1 MTKWALQLGEGKPMS
16 ATEVRQHNITR
27 DVLRQQYSDYL
38 NDNQIDFF

>member
-1 MTKWALQLGEGKPMS
+1 MS